1 MGLLV
6 CKTIKFLPQYWKKK
20 FFGETDFP
28 YKLLL
33 KMKLFSLIF
42 WFDGDNKSKLL
53 PKNIPLT
60 FRDILG
66 CANKI
71 LLGSLTDIL

>member
-6 CKTIKFLPQYWKKK
+6 CKPSSFFHNIGK

-28 YKLLL
+28 YKLL

-53 PKNIPLT
+53 PKKFPKLLGI
-60 FRDILG
+60 FLG